1 MTPDRAQSS
10 TDATPKVIG
19 LGAPI
24 SVRISFEIAEI
35 PALIDAIDDQLG
47 RYGAPP
53 QRNDR
58 GRGPA
63 RDPHAVEWS
72 DHIGELRRMRA
83 HMEHAAAHGP
93 ERFDVV
99 WPTVLAHDVVH
110 GAVGHAER
118 CAAAADAVDGAAAR
132 DALAAAQ
139 RTLRD
144 FRAVDDGG
152 LDAVWL

>member
-1 MTPDRAQSS
+1 MTPDSAQSPAA
-10 TDATPKVIG
+10 ATPKVIG

-53 QRNDR
+53 QRN

-63 RDPHAVEWS
+63 PDPHAAEWS

-83 HMEHAAAHGP
+83 HVEHARQP

-110 GAVGHAER
+110 GAIGHAER
-118 CAAAADAVDGAAAR
+118 RAAAATAGDAAAAQ

-144 FRAVDDGG
+144 FQAVDGGG